1 MGRVQFSFLVENVR
15 MTETEWE
22 RLVSGLLKAEL
33 KLQGLSYADLVEKLA
48 AIGVEDKEANIGNK
62 LSRGRFTA
70 VFFVQCLKAIGSQRL
85 KLD

>member
-1 MGRVQFSFLVENVR
+1 

-33 KLQGLSYADLVEKLA
+33 KLQGLSYADLVERLA
-48 AIGVEDKEANIGNK
+48 AIGVEEKEANISNK
-62 LSRGRFTA
+62 LSRGRFSA
-70 VFFVQCLKAIGSQRL
+70 VFFAKCLKAIGSQRL

>member
-1 MGRVQFSFLVENVR
+1 

-48 AIGVEDKEANIGNK
+48 AIGVEEKEANISNK

-70 VFFVQCLKAIGSQRL
+70 VFLAQCLKAIGSQRL